1 MSSSSDAGPSTSS
14 FSVYRA
20 PNSRAYAPPP
30 PEADN
35 FEPTSAELRAA
46 YADAIAE
53 KHGPNAPLM
62 TRAMREKREAALG
75 KTKKQY
81 DSIRIRVR
89 FADRTQIEQA
99 FSPSATIND
108 VYNFV
113 DAVTDPHH
121 GTYILFQSPPRREF
135 PRAPVATAPTLLS
148 LGFAPAAVLSIRW
161 TDAAKNASHAAA
173 PLKPDVLGQARD
185 MPIPPTFS
193 TPSSQSTTT
202 SDAKDAR
209 EKRHFPKWFKSTGG
223 STRLSK

>member
-1 MSSSSDAGPSTSS
+1 M
-14 FSVYRA
+14 
-20 PNSRAYAPPP
+20 
-30 PEADN
+30 
-35 FEPTSAELRAA
+35 
-46 YADAIAE
+46 
-53 KHGPNAPLM
+53 
-62 TRAMREKREAALG
+62 
-75 KTKKQY
+75 
-81 DSIRIRVR
+81 
-89 FADRTQIEQA
+89 
-99 FSPSATIND
+99 
-108 VYNFV
+108 YNFV

-161 TDAAKNASHAAA
+161 TDAAKNGMSLVALPSASHAAA

-209 EKRHFPKWFKSTGG
+209 EKRHFPKVCPTSLGQRTDHQWFKSTGG